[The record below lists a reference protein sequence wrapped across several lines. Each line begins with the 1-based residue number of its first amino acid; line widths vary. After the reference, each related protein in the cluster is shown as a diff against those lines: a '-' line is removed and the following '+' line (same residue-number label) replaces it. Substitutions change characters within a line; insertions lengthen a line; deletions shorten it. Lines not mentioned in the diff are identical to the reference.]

1 MKLGPGREF
10 DRIRA
15 LLQRLGPDADRIGDD
30 CAVIPDG
37 PGSLVI
43 SADLAIEGVHFRR
56 DWLSLEEIGW
66 RATAAALSDL
76 AAEGASVVGL
86 MASLGVPADAAVD
99 AAAEVMS
106 GVHAAVR
113 SVGGRVLGG
122 DLSRSDQWIIEMT
135 VLGRAVRPVT
145 RAGARP
151 GDQLWVTG
159 VLGGSRAGLAA
170 LLRGQPPPPAA
181 REAFARPVPRI
192 ASGLALAGAGATAML
207 DLSDGLGGD
216 AGHLAAASELGLHIQ
231 LLQLPVA
238 GTVLT
243 EAARAGVAPGVFAA
257 LGGEDYELLAALP
270 PSFGAVDAAAVQRQT
285 GVALTLIGECRA
297 GSGVQLLLGPE
308 AITLPGFDHFA

>member
-15 LLQRLGPDADRIGDD
+15 LLQRLGPDADQIGDD
-30 CAVIPDG
+30 CAIVPDG

-43 SADLAIEGVHFRR
+43 STDLAIEGVHFRR

-66 RATAAALSDL
+66 RVTAAALSDL
-76 AAEGASVVGL
+76 AAEGASAVGL
-86 MASLGVPADAAVD
+86 MASLGVPAEAAED
-99 AAAEVMS
+99 AAATVMG
-106 GVHAAVR
+106 GVHAAVGA
-113 SVGGRVLGG
+113 VGGRVLGG
-122 DLSRSDQWIIEMT
+122 DLSRSGQWVVEIT

-159 VLGGSRAGLAA
+159 VLGASRAGLAA
-170 LLRGQPPPPAA
+170 LLRGETPSPAA
-181 REAFARPVPRI
+181 REAFARPTPRI
-192 ASGLALAGAGATAML
+192 ASGMALARAGATAML

-216 AGHLAAASELGLHIQ
+216 AGHLAAASALGLHVQ

-238 GTVLT
+238 APALT
-243 EAARAGVAPGVFAA
+243 EAMRAGVAPGVFAA
-257 LGGEDYELLAALP
+257 LGGEDYELLVALP
-270 PSFGAVDAAAVQRQT
+270 SSFGPASAVALQRET

-297 GSGVQLLLGPE
+297 GSGVHLRLGQDD
-308 AITLPGFDHFA
+308 ITLPGFDHFA

>member
-15 LLQRLGPDADRIGDD
+15 LLLRLGSDADAIGDD

-37 PGSLVI
+37 PGTLVV
-43 SADLAIEGVHFRR
+43 STDLAVEGVHFRR

-66 RATAAALSDL
+66 RAAAAALSDL
-76 AAEGASVVGL
+76 AAEGAHAVGL

-99 AAAEVMS
+99 APAEVMG

-113 SVGGRVLGG
+113 AVGGRVLGG
-122 DLSRSDQWIIEMT
+122 DLSRSGQWLVEIT

-159 VLGGSRAGLAA
+159 VLGGSRAALAT
-170 LLRGQPPPPAA
+170 LLRGETPATAA
-181 REAFARPVPRI
+181 REVFVRPVPRI
-192 ASGLALAGAGATAML
+192 ASGLALAAAGATAML

-216 AGHLAAASELGLHIQ
+216 AGHMAAASSLGLHVQ

-238 GTVLT
+238 GSVLV
-243 EAARAGVAPGVFAA
+243 EAARAGVPPAVFAA
-257 LGGEDYELLAALP
+257 LGGEDYELLVALP
-270 PSFGAVDAAAVQRQT
+270 PSFGAREAAAVQRAS
-285 GVALTLIGECRA
+285 GVALTQIGECRA
-297 GSGVQLLLGPE
+297 GSGVHLLLGKV
-308 AITLPGFDHFA
+308 AVTLPGFDHFA